1 MDAKQRS
8 LEDLADAIS
17 RAAPDFDAAQERVAL
32 TVYQLLAGGRP
43 VPASGVAQAAD
54 VPVELVKDLLDRWPG
69 VFRDDEGRVIGFWG
83 LAIEELTP
91 THRFEL
97 DDRPLYAWCAW
108 DTLFLPGILGRT
120 ARVTST
126 CPTTGERIEL
136 RVGPKGVFETSHP
149 GAVVSFLV
157 PEGSFDADV
166 VQSFCHYVHFFA
178 DREAGDRWLAEHE
191 GTFLPSLDQA
201 FEHGRLTN
209 ARNFPHALGGDG

>member
-1 MDAKQRS
+1 MDAKQRT
-8 LEDLADAIS
+8 LDELADAVS
-17 RAAPDFDAAQERVAL
+17 RATPDFDTAQERVAL
-32 TVYQLLAGGRP
+32 SVYRLLAEGRP
-43 VPASGVAQAAD
+43 VPASDAAQAAD
-54 VPVELVKDLLDRWPG
+54 VPVEFVEDLFARWPG
-69 VFRDDEGRVIGFWG
+69 VFRDDDGRVIGFWG

-97 DDRPLYAWCAW
+97 DDRTLYAWCAW

-136 RVGPKGVFETSHP
+136 RVGRKGVFDTSHQ

-166 VQSFCHYVHFFA
+166 VQSFCHFVHFFV
-178 DREAGDRWLAEHE
+178 DREAGDRWVAEHA
-191 GTFLPSLDQA
+191 GTFLLPVDQA
-201 FEHGRLTN
+201 FELGRLTN
-209 ARNFPHALGGDG
+209 ARNFPRAFGGDG